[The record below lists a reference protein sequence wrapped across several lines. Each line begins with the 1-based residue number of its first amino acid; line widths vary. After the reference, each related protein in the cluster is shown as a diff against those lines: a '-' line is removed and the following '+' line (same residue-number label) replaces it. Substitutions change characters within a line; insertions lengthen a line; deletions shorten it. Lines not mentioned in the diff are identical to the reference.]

1 MLQGSFHILV
11 CSLSSTSTYTHTH
24 AHAHAHTHTHTHKL
38 VSCGHCEATAST
50 KHTFHVETG
59 CNSLTC
65 VAQPPA
71 EWKACFCAMSHLHL
85 PSCFAFP
92 QEWPACLLDFAALQP
107 QAGCLAP
114 PPLFPSSRYS
124 PQTDTLSP
132 CLSLSLSLSLSFSLP
147 SSLASSS

>member
-11 CSLSSTSTYTHTH
+11 CSLSSTGTH
-24 AHAHAHTHTHTHKL
+24 ARTRTCARAHAHTHKL

-114 PPLFPSSRYS
+114 PPLVSFLTLFPTNRHSV
-124 PQTDTLSP
+124 P
-132 CLSLSLSLSLSFSLP
+132 LSLSLSLSLSLVLP
-147 SSLASSS
+147 AFLSG